1 MNNNN
6 NNNNN
11 NTENRMDK
19 VNSKFLFIR
28 QKADQIQ
35 NIGARKN
42 TQIRINANNKDGQ
55 NRTEHDINISLQN

>member
-6 NNNNN
+6 NNKNNNN
-11 NTENRMDK
+11 NTENRIDK
-19 VNSKFLFIR
+19 LNSKFLFIR

-42 TQIRINANNKDGQ
+42 TQINANNKNNKNGQ
-55 NRTEHDINISLQN
+55 NRTEHDINIS

>member
-1 MNNNN
+1 M

-11 NTENRMDK
+11 NTENRIDK

-42 TQIRINANNKDGQ
+42 TQVRINANNKD
-55 NRTEHDINISLQN
+55 RTEQSRAEHDINITLQN